1 MSRELI
7 IRHLGSDWARMSDYI
22 RRALNSDVPLLNSVN
37 DTVLSHSGKM
47 LRPMVTLLLAR
58 ACGTPGEDTFRYA
71 AALVKNGFYLI
82 IDGAA
87 GFYQKVLVRQRSY
100 YGLNELYLIAH
111 SVYKKEYSVC

>member
-58 ACGTPGEDTFRYA
+58 ACGLSRQELGEIYD
-71 AALVKNGFYLI
+71 
-82 IDGAA
+82 
-87 GFYQKVLVRQRSY
+87 VL
-100 YGLNELYLIAH
+100 E
-111 SVYKKEYSVC
+111 EEE